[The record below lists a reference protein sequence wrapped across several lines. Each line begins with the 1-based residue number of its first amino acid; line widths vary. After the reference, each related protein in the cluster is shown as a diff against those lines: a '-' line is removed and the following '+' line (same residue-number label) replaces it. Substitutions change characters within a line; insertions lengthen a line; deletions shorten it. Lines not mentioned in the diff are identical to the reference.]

1 MQTYF
6 NLFQAQRKKC
16 ASAMLIFIDG
26 LLLIDELFP
35 YYCSGINID
44 LLQRHVEE
52 FIFISN
58 LLIIRYRLVE

>member
-1 MQTYF
+1 
-6 NLFQAQRKKC
+6 
-16 ASAMLIFIDG
+16 MLIFIDG

-44 LLQRHVEE
+44 LLQRLVEE